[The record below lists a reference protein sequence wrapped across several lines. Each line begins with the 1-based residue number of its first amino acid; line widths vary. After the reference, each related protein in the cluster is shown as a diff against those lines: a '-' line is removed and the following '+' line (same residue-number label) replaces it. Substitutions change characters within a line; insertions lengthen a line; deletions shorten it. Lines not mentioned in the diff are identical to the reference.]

1 MGTAVLERFSNA
13 PDTERNRA
21 PPLLRDFTRLPLL
34 RTYGFRLW
42 KKDATNG
49 APGIA
54 TRSKKLLGTKGIATR
69 VEATSVVM
77 FGSPT

>member
-1 MGTAVLERFSNA
+1 MTRERRLTLETKEGS
-13 PDTERNRA
+13 
-21 PPLLRDFTRLPLL
+21 
-34 RTYGFRLW
+34 
-42 KKDATNG
+42 DATNG